1 MIVNESR
8 SLAFLRLPDSESIM
22 SSVSLKKKKNSMTAR
37 VIAYSSLNP
46 QLLVSCLETSKIS

>member
-22 SSVSLKKKKNSMTAR
+22 SSVSLKKKKKFYDSKGHSLLIIESPA
-37 VIAYSSLNP
+37 SSFVPGN
-46 QLLVSCLETSKIS
+46 